1 MLLSIFIFLSV
12 TGFMLIVFGLFISVD
27 SSSRLLSCVASI
39 SLGALLIMCGARIGS
54 SKEFYLKT
62 QVEKHL
68 KTCLNSAE
76 FVNSISSRS
85 TNKPYKLEDNGYSIG
100 PYTKGFVLKHNDF
113 YLYITDNKIENT
125 EDYETYKNDNV
136 TVLVIDDEA
145 PSLINNSNSEAE
157 AK

>member
-1 MLLSIFIFLSV
+1 MLLSISIFLSV

-27 SSSRLLSCVASI
+27 SSSHLLSCVASL
-39 SLGALLIMCGARIGS
+39 SLGVLLILGGARIGS
-54 SKEFYLKT
+54 SKEFYLET
-62 QVEKHL
+62 QVEQHL

-113 YLYITDNKIENT
+113 YLYVTDGEVENT
-125 EDYETYKNDNV
+125 KGYETYKNDNI
-136 TVLVIDDEA
+136 TVLVVDDEV